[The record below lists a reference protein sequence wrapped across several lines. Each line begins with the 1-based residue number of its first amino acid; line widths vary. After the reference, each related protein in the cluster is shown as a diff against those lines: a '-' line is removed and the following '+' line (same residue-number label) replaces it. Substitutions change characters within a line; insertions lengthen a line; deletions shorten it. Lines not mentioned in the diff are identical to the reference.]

1 MTPKDDLHQLIH
13 ALTKSEKRYFNLFA
27 QQHVIGEKNSYLTL
41 FKAIYKQKE
50 YNEFALKKDLI
61 NEKSIKNLAAEKYN
75 LKELILKSLKHF
87 HEKNF
92 HDAILYD
99 RLIQIEILYEKG
111 LYEMGYDLLLKSISI
126 AEKYEKFLIYSL
138 LMIWK
143 INYDIKLNQSKNI
156 FENIDIAI
164 SKAGLFQ
171 ETMFY
176 MKKTFQVLSEQKLFN
191 EPDYIKVVEKTKKQL
206 VNYAKNIEPHS
217 VLGLYYYN
225 TALGLIEGF
234 TENKEKSQ
242 HLFKNAKDV
251 FKNNPLFILEKSNVY
266 LIATNNYIISLIE
279 NNQFKEA
286 QLEIDE
292 LEHFST
298 NLKLTN
304 QLKARSFLI
313 VADFRLLILQK
324 QKNWGKSIQLSKEIE
339 KGLTVFEKYIDPDRR
354 VDLFIS
360 LSVVHFYAKN
370 YKQSNKYLNKIIK
383 TSVDENTDVT
393 LIVLAKCIQL
403 LILIYNNDFILL
415 DNKILSIKRYV
426 IRNNIDN
433 GILLFLNFIQLK
445 YSTNPNKLKIE
456 KFKQDFIN
464 ECDESATLKK
474 LNNYFNLLEFL

>member
-1 MTPKDDLHQLIH
+1 MNSKDDLHQLICS
-13 ALTKSEKRYFNLFA
+13 LTKSEKRYFNLFA
-27 QQHVIGEKNSYLTL
+27 KQHIIGKENKYLRL
-41 FKAIYKQKE
+41 FISISNQKE
-50 YNEFALKKDLI
+50 YDEIALKSILKD
-61 NEKSIKNLAAEKYN
+61 EKSIKNMAAEKYY

-92 HDAILYD
+92 NDAILYD

-111 LYEMGYDLLLKSISI
+111 LFEIGYDLLIKSMVV

-176 MKKTFQVLSEQKLFN
+176 MKKTFEVLSEQRSINNQTHL
-191 EPDYIKVVEKTKKQL
+191 KTLNQLKKEID
-206 VNYAKNIEPHS
+206 NYSNGKHNS
-217 VLGLYYYN
+217 VLGSYYYN
-225 TALGLIEGF
+225 TVLGLIEGF
-234 TENKEKSQ
+234 NDNKEKSEV
-242 HLFKNAKDV
+242 LFKEAKDV

-266 LIATNNYIISLIE
+266 LIANNNYIISLID
-279 NNQFKEA
+279 NNKLNDALIE
-286 QLEIDE
+286 LDE

-298 NLKLTN
+298 TLKLTN

-324 QKNWGKSIQLSKEIE
+324 QNDWGKSIQLTKDIE
-339 KGLTVFEKYIDPDRR
+339 KGLIVHEKYIDPDRR

-383 TSVDENTDVT
+383 TSVDDNTDIT

-456 KFKQDFIN
+456 KLKQDFIN
-464 ECDESATLKK
+464 ECESSATLKK